1 MLENYEK
8 LFMKQKMMRTVFI
21 ALLPLVVLSVFFYG
35 WRSFFLIIFNILIAC
50 LVEYICE
57 RKIYNRKKISEAAI
71 ITAMI
76 YSMTLPPSLP
86 FWISAIGITAG
97 IFFGK
102 AVFGGFGK
110 NVFNPAVVGRAF
122 IYVNFPVPITIY
134 WNEFA
139 NGEKFF
145 SGLGG
150 FTQWLTPIIDGTS
163 TATPL
168 MLYRE
173 TGEITNLL
181 NLSLGNIPGS
191 IGETAK
197 ILIIIGGLYLLYKK
211 VASWQIVVS
220 QLIGFFAT
228 SFLLILAGVESVP
241 NPIAGML
248 MGGFLFGAM
257 FMSTDPISAP
267 KTVQGKWFYGLII
280 GATVVIIRAFAL
292 FAGGMMFAILLGNVF
307 SPIIDYVAK
316 KRNALRKQREANLVK
331 AVE

>member
-1 MLENYEK
+1 
-8 LFMKQKMMRTVFI
+8 MKQKMMRTVLI
-21 ALLPLVVLSVFFYG
+21 ALIPLIVLSVFFYG
-35 WRSFFLIIFNILIAC
+35 WRSLFLIIFNVIVAC
-50 LVEYICE
+50 IVEYICE
-57 RKIYNRKKISEAAI
+57 SKIYKRKKISEAAI
-71 ITAMI
+71 ITAI
-76 YSMTLPPSLP
+76 LYTMTLPPSLP
-86 FWISAIGITAG
+86 LWISAIGITAG

-110 NVFNPAVVGRAF
+110 NVFNPAIVGRAF
-122 IYVNFPVPITIY
+122 IYVNFPVPITIF
-134 WNEFA
+134 WNEVA
-139 NGEKFF
+139 NGDKFF

-150 FTQWLTPIIDGTS
+150 FTKWLTPVIDSTS

-173 TGEITNLL
+173 TGELTNLL
-181 NLSLGNIPGS
+181 NLSLGNIPGA

-197 ILIIIGGLYLLYKK
+197 ILIIIGGIYLLYKK

-228 SFLLILAGVESVP
+228 SIILLLAGVESVP
-241 NPIAGML
+241 NPIAGVM

-257 FMSTDPISAP
+257 FMATDPISAP
-267 KTVQGKWFYGLII
+267 KTIPGKWAYGLII
-280 GATVVIIRAFAL
+280 GSTVVIIRAFAL

-307 SPIIDYVAK
+307 SPIIDYVARK
-316 KRNALRKQREANLVK
+316 KAAQKKELEASLAK